1 MREGFADCPSELI
14 CPVFFSWFDWDGGFG
29 EDHTGH
35 FHQTVFRRKG
45 MPLSWLYTVGT
56 DLGHLAQVVLS
67 GFSSAELPLPPPQYH
82 PLWQDITTLSPRIK
96 SGELWS
102 TSLKVESLH
111 KSFGFLLKGRIVSL
125 PLFVYLFNQLCK
137 SGVGSDIYFILWVT
151 VHHSS
156 FAHPDCFPW
165 SIRSSFTW
173 PLSHFDS
180 APSCGWDFCCCFVLR
195 MSFLLATTGGFR
207 HILCA
212 SYPSP
217 QISHFSKDS

>member
-1 MREGFADCPSELI
+1 M
-14 CPVFFSWFDWDGGFG
+14 
-29 EDHTGH
+29 
-35 FHQTVFRRKG
+35 
-45 MPLSWLYTVGT
+45 GT

-67 GFSSAELPLPPPQYH
+67 GFSSAELPLPPSRDH
-82 PLWQDITTLSPRIK
+82 LLWQDITTLGPRIK
-96 SGELWS
+96 SRGLWS
-102 TSLKVESLH
+102 TSLKVESLRI
-111 KSFGFLLKGRIVSL
+111 SFGFLLKGRIVSL
-125 PLFVYLFNQLCK
+125 PLFVYLFNQLYK
-137 SGVGSDIYFILWVT
+137 SRVGSDIYFILWVT
-151 VHHSS
+151 VQHSS

-180 APSCGWDFCCCFVLR
+180 SLSCGWDFCCCCFVLS

-212 SYPSP
+212 SYPSL